1 MIASAAQ
8 LTELLPKLKAFD
20 RIAIDTEADSLHSY
34 FEKLC
39 LLQMSFGDE
48 DYLIDTLA
56 GFDLAPLAQALA
68 EKEIVLQGADF
79 DLRLMR
85 GTFAFIPA
93 RVFDTV
99 IASRLLGIKEFSL
112 AALVKNFFGVELAK
126 GSQKANWAQ
135 RPLPQRMAEYA
146 MNDTHYLLP
155 LAEKLEQQLIERG
168 RLEWLRES
176 CQRAI
181 EQASVQRERDED
193 ELWRI
198 AGAGPLRGRPA
209 AILRALWHWRD
220 REAREVDRPPF
231 HILQNQHLIA
241 AANSFDAG
249 EVPDFRHFSSRRRRE
264 FLDAAKQALDLPEN
278 EWPEVRRRVRSRPT
292 ALMDKRAEELRRKRD
307 HAATQLGIEPSFI
320 ASRAALETI
329 AVDESRKEKFL
340 VGWQRKLLEL

>member
-1 MIASAAQ
+1 MISTASQ
-8 LTELLPKLKAFD
+8 LTELLPKLKSFD

-39 LLQMSFGDE
+39 LLQMSFDQQ

-56 GFDLAPLAQALA
+56 GFDLSPLAQALE

-85 GTFAFIPA
+85 GTFAFVPA

-99 IASRLLGIKEFSL
+99 IAARLLGIKEFSL
-112 AALVKNFFGVELAK
+112 AALVKNFFNVELAK

-135 RPLPQRMAEYA
+135 RPLPPRMAEYA

-155 LAEKLEQQLIERG
+155 LVEKLEQQLIELG

-181 EQASVQRERDED
+181 ELASIQRERDED

-209 AILRALWHWRD
+209 AILRSLWHWRD

-231 HILQNQHLIA
+231 HILQNQQLIMA
-241 AANSFDAG
+241 AHSFDAG
-249 EVPDFRHFSSRRRRE
+249 EVPDFRHFSQRRRRE
-264 FLDAAKQALDLPEN
+264 FLDAANNALALPEN
-278 EWPEVRRRVRSRPT
+278 EWPEVRRRVRTRPT
-292 ALMDKRAEELRRKRD
+292 ATMDKRAADLRRNRD
-307 HAATQLGIEPSFI
+307 QAATQLGIDPSFV

-329 AVDESRKEKFL
+329 ATDESRKEKLL
-340 VGWQRKLLEL
+340 VGWQRKLLGL

>member
-8 LTELLPKLKAFD
+8 LTELLPKLKSFD

-68 EKEIVLQGADF
+68 DKEVVLQGADF

-135 RPLPQRMAEYA
+135 RPLPPRMAEYA
-146 MNDTHYLLP
+146 MNDTRYLLP

-181 EQASVQRERDED
+181 EQASVQRERNED

-209 AILRALWHWRD
+209 AVLRSLWHWRD

-231 HILQNQHLIA
+231 HILQNQQLIA
-241 AANSFDAG
+241 AANSFAAG

-264 FLDAAKQALDLPEN
+264 FRHAAKQAMDLPEN

-292 ALMDKRAEELRRKRD
+292 AETDKRAEELRRKRD
-307 HAATQLGIEPSFI
+307 QAATQLGIEPSFV
-320 ASRAALETI
+320 ASRGALETI
-329 AVDESRKEKFL
+329 AADESRKEKLL